1 MNYNRKEISADCT
14 RYYLD
19 DQIHRTDGPAIECIN
34 GTKKW
39 FAYDKLH
46 RIDGP
51 AIEWN
56 TGGKVW
62 YINGKE
68 YSEQKFNDYIHNLK
82 IPEYFS
88 QLRDQLS

>member
-62 YINGKE
+62 YINDKK
-68 YSEQKFNDYIHNLK
+68 YSEQSFHDYISGLK
-82 IPEYFS
+82 IPEYFNEI
-88 QLRDQLS
+88 